1 MTKDEERACYERAAK
16 VCEEY
21 LQGPMP
27 ATTAFLYLPNK
38 IRSLPLES
46 KEVEEEPVAK
56 VLEKTDGYGGCFV
69 RWLTLPVAGSY
80 LYTTPQPCPK
90 CAEYEQASLGSLHYA
105 GDLLKRA
112 EAAEKKC
119 AELEHRVSE
128 LLGDNALAQEAIVE
142 QEKISEAWKALL
154 ERAEAQIKEHIEAG
168 AANQRVMLDKWTAE
182 KHVRQQ
188 TQERL
193 AKALDFIFDY
203 VELSPDDV
211 VGQKKYDAITGG
223 MK

>member
-1 MTKDEERACYERAAK
+1 MTPNEERAVLERCAHEA
-16 VCEEY
+16 EIWDSEP
-21 LQGPMP
+21 LSGHSIAQI
-27 ATTAFLYLPNK
+27 L
-38 IRSLPLES
+38 RSLPLES
-46 KEVEEEPVAK
+46 KEVDAEPVAWM
-56 VLEKTDGYGGCFV
+56 T
-69 RWLTLPVAGSY
+69 TLAAEAEQHFLRANQEQGKR
-80 LYTTPQPCPK
+80 LAAELK